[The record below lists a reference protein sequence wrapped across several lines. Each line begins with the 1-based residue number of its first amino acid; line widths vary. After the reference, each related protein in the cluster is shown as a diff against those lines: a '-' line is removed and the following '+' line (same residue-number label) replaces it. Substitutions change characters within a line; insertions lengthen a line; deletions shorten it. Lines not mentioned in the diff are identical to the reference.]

1 MIDVELA
8 HLHVI
13 NFVTEFT
20 QCLTNGDFFF
30 WLPKSKNDRSISNC
44 AYINNDRGLSSYQ
57 QRVRVVLSLGF
68 TDQLSEKGFQ
78 HCLFDSNV
86 NTFKLKQK
94 VGT

>member
-30 WLPKSKNDRSISNC
+30 WLPKSKNDRSITNC

-57 QRVRVVLSLGF
+57 QRVRVVLSLRV
-68 TDQLSEKGFQ
+68 
-78 HCLFDSNV
+78 H
-86 NTFKLKQK
+86 
-94 VGT
+94 